1 MTMVTKSKNVVCAII
16 GDVVSSRSADQ
27 QPMFETLAE
36 VLAWVNREVDHVQ
49 PMALAPAAGD
59 EIQGACRSIA
69 DALKS
74 TLFIQLRLHGQ
85 YQLRFGIGQGSTESP
100 RKSEPTI
107 ARSGS
112 AWWNA
117 RDAMTAL
124 AGLESRKKGLPS
136 SDIRTRLSVGSDGD
150 HLTEA
155 LTNGLLLFRDQIVQN
170 MSRTDA
176 LVTLELFRG
185 KRQVDIKRELKISQS
200 AVSDVSRKKGA
211 ALLIRCQRML
221 DEVVG
226 TPSKH
231 DGALQ

>member
-1 MTMVTKSKNVVCAII
+1 MVTKPKNVVCAII
-16 GDVVSSRSADQ
+16 GDVVSSRSAAQ

-36 VLAWVNREVDHVQ
+36 VLAWVNREVDHLQ

-74 TLFIQLRLHGQ
+74 TLFIQLKLHGQ
-85 YQLRFGIGQGSTESP
+85 YQLRFGLGQGTTKSH
-100 RKSEPTI
+100 RKNEPTV

-124 AGLESRKKGLPS
+124 GELEGRKKGLPD
-136 SDIRTRLSVGSDGD
+136 SDIRTRLSVGGDGD
-150 HLTEA
+150 LLTEA
-155 LTNGLLLFRDQIVQN
+155 LTNSLLLFRDQIVQS

-185 KRQVDIKRELKISQS
+185 KRQVDIKRALNISQS
-200 AVSDVSRKKGA
+200 TVSDVSRKKGA
-211 ALLIRCQRML
+211 ALLIRCQKML
-221 DEVVG
+221 DEAVG
-226 TPSKH
+226 KPAEPG
-231 DGALQ
+231 GAFQ